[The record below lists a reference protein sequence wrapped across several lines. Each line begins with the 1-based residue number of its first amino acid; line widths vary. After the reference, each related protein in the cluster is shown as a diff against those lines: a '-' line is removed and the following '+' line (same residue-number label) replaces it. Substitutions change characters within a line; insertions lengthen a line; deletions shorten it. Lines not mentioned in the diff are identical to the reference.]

1 MSKEEEEVTFWGED
15 LSVMIRPESLADF
28 IPLPEHDEI
37 TRLNAL
43 SRFFLYLGV
52 MIGVHRKSFYFFLV
66 VCFIPLISIYLYYYK
81 KYYLFDEAYGFGEE
95 QDGKSSAKENFQDVV
110 QSEFREPT
118 SSNPFMNYNYTDIKS
133 GVAGKKPR
141 SYKDKDVAKKVEATF
156 ESQSDV
162 LYRDTDKLYADKQ
175 SRVHF
180 YSVPGTFP
188 EDNDGSFRNWIFKE
202 LERETC
208 KEKHSNCK
216 PLYRDLRQAKRTK

>member
-1 MSKEEEEVTFWGED
+1 MHEGTQQKATFWGED
-15 LSVMIRPESLADF
+15 LSVMIRPETLADF

-52 MIGVHRKSFYFFLV
+52 MIGIHRKSFYFFVV

-81 KYYLFDEAYGFGEE
+81 KYYLFDESFDFYSK
-95 QDGKSSAKENFQDVV
+95 DGNEMDIKENFEDVV
-110 QSEFREPT
+110 QSEYREST
-118 SSNPFMNYNYTDIKS
+118 VNNPFMNYNYTDIKS
-133 GVAGKKPR
+133 GLASKKHR
-141 SYKDKDVAKKVEATF
+141 SHKDKSVKKKVEDNF
-156 ESQSDV
+156 EKQND
-162 LYRDTDKLYADKQ
+162 LYRDTDELYADRQ

-188 EDNDGSFRNWIFKE
+188 EDKDGDFRNWIYKE
-202 LERETC
+202 LHKETC

-216 PLYRDLRQAKRTK
+216 PYYRDLKQQKRPM